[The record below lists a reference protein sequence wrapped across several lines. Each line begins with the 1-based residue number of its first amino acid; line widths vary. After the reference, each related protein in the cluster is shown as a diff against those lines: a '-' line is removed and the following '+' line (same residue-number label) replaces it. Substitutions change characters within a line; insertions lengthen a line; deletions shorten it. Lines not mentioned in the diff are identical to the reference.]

1 MRFFASL
8 SIATKLRWIIMVS
21 TSLALVLACA
31 GAMMYDSYTFKA
43 TRAADI
49 KLLAE
54 VIGSNSTGALAFQD
68 ADSAR
73 EVLKALRFKDHI
85 VEACI
90 YDRRG
95 AAFAVYLPPGERRVM
110 HPPAVRNTIGFYP
123 DPRTLVVFREI
134 LLANDRIGTVY
145 IRYDLA
151 EMAQRQLRFLE
162 MMIAVSLGAL
172 LLALCFASW
181 MQGAITKPILALA
194 AATRKISWRKDYSVS
209 VLKRSDDEIGE
220 LIDGFNGMLLQIRQR
235 DEGLEQA
242 KNVAEAASRSKSE
255 FLANMSHE
263 IRTPMNGVLGM
274 TELALETELTT
285 EQREYLET
293 VKLSADSLLVVINDV
308 LDFSKIEAGKVE
320 MEVVPFDMREC
331 LDRTL
336 KTLALRADE
345 KGLELFCDVGSEVPD
360 VVMGD
365 PTRLRQIV
373 LNLVGN
379 AIKFTAQGEVGLT
392 VCVQEK
398 QPGGRLLRFTISD
411 TGIGIPQ
418 DKLGHIFEPFS
429 QADASTTRRF
439 GGTGLGLTICSRLIA
454 VMGGSITVTSELE
467 KGSSFSFTAFLGD
480 AATTSLTATLMA
492 PPEAL
497 RDLKVLIVDDNQT
510 NRRILDRMLGRWGMR
525 PTTVDG
531 NDDAMRALLRAEQA
545 GDLFRL
551 ILTDMHMPETN
562 GFGLVE
568 NIRANLELTPPT
580 IMMLTSAGHRGD
592 VARCEELRIAAYL
605 LKPIRESEL
614 REAVCRVVGTWS
626 ADHPVQE
633 EQPAATIEW
642 VGEVLEILVAE
653 DNMVNQKLVLR
664 LLEKRGHH
672 TTLAANGLEVLD
684 LLGTKR
690 FDVVLMDVQMP
701 VIDGVEAVMEI
712 RRREVG
718 TARHVPVYAV
728 TANAMKGDRE
738 HYLASGMDGYL
749 AKPLRPVELD
759 KLLREL
765 AAQKTTVRI
774 G

>member
-1 MRFFASL
+1 
-8 SIATKLRWIIMVS
+8 
-21 TSLALVLACA
+21 
-31 GAMMYDSYTFKA
+31 
-43 TRAADI
+43 
-49 KLLAE
+49 
-54 VIGSNSTGALAFQD
+54 
-68 ADSAR
+68 
-73 EVLKALRFKDHI
+73 
-85 VEACI
+85 
-90 YDRRG
+90 
-95 AAFAVYLPPGERRVM
+95 
-110 HPPAVRNTIGFYP
+110 
-123 DPRTLVVFREI
+123 
-134 LLANDRIGTVY
+134 
-145 IRYDLA
+145 
-151 EMAQRQLRFLE
+151 
-162 MMIAVSLGAL
+162 
-172 LLALCFASW
+172 
-181 MQGAITKPILALA
+181 
-194 AATRKISWRKDYSVS
+194 
-209 VLKRSDDEIGE
+209 
-220 LIDGFNGMLLQIRQR
+220 
-235 DEGLEQA
+235 
-242 KNVAEAASRSKSE
+242 
-255 FLANMSHE
+255 
-263 IRTPMNGVLGM
+263 
-274 TELALETELTT
+274 
-285 EQREYLET
+285 
-293 VKLSADSLLVVINDV
+293 
-308 LDFSKIEAGKVE
+308 
-320 MEVVPFDMREC
+320 MREC

-345 KGLELFCDVGSEVPD
+345 KGLELLCDVGSEVPD

-398 QPGGRLLRFTISD
+398 QPGGRLLRFTVSD

-439 GGTGLGLTICSRLIA
+439 GGTGLGLTICSRLIS

-642 VGEVLEILVAE
+642 VGEVLEILV
-653 DNMVNQKLVLR
+653 QR
-664 LLEKRGHH
+664 
-672 TTLAANGLEVLD
+672 T
-684 LLGTKR
+684 
-690 FDVVLMDVQMP
+690 
-701 VIDGVEAVMEI
+701 IW
-712 RRREVG
+712 
-718 TARHVPVYAV
+718 
-728 TANAMKGDRE
+728 
-738 HYLASGMDGYL
+738 
-749 AKPLRPVELD
+749 
-759 KLLREL
+759 
-765 AAQKTTVRI
+765 
-774 G
+774 